1 MRRNV
6 SRIHM
11 DPNFVKVIGHVWV
24 HVDLLSPL
32 IEKLPYY
39 NLKGSFRY
47 DERNM
52 ESNIYKVV
60 LKAIS
65 KIIGCAGI

>member
-11 DPNFVKVIGHVWV
+11 APNFVKVIGHVWV
-24 HVDLLSPL
+24 HVDLLSLL
-32 IEKLPYY
+32 IEHFPYS

-47 DERNM
+47 Y
-52 ESNIYKVV
+52 ESNIESNIEKVV
-60 LKAIS
+60 LQAIR
-65 KIIGCAGI
+65 KIAVCAGI